1 MWHED
6 GTNDKT
12 KSAPLV
18 GTLPTNGKCDL
29 WAYIMKAR
37 PKCAIRE
44 TLEDS
49 IESED
54 SGSLLLLAVL
64 SHTKS

>member
-18 GTLPTNGKCDL
+18 GTLHTKGKCDL

-37 PKCAIRE
+37 PERE
-44 TLEDS
+44 IKETIEDS
-49 IESED
+49 TESED
-54 SGSLLLLAVL
+54 SGGLLLLALL
-64 SHTKS
+64 SHAKS

>member
-18 GTLPTNGKCDL
+18 GTLHTKGKCDL

-37 PKCAIRE
+37 PERE
-44 TLEDS
+44 IKEGST
-49 IESED
+49 ESED
-54 SGSLLLLAVL
+54 SGGLLLLTLL
-64 SHTKS
+64 SHAKS

>member
-6 GTNDKT
+6 GTNDKP

-18 GTLPTNGKCDL
+18 ATLPTNGKCDL
-29 WAYIMKAR
+29 WACLMKAR
-37 PKCAIRE
+37 PKCEIRE

-49 IESED
+49 TDSED
-54 SGSLLLLAVL
+54 SGSLLLLALL
-64 SHTKS
+64 SHAKS

>member
-18 GTLPTNGKCDL
+18 GTLPTKGKCDV

-37 PKCAIRE
+37 PEREIRE

-49 IESED
+49 TESED
-54 SGSLLLLAVL
+54 SGGLFLLALL
-64 SHTKS
+64 SHAKS